1 MLDGSKALRAAVT
14 AVFGRAALV
23 QRCQIHK
30 TRNILDHL
38 PERQRPW
45 VLAILKRAYQS
56 EDVKTATRLLRHLAR
71 RLEQEHPCAA
81 ASVREGL
88 EETVTVLTLGLS
100 PRLQRSLATTNAVE
114 SLISRTRHVKR
125 NVKRWRGGQMMLR
138 WVAAGVLEA
147 AKGFR
152 RLKGHA
158 DMPQLVAALR
168 ARDQCLGLKDATEV
182 EQVA

>member
-71 RLEQEHPCAA
+71 RLDQEHPCAA

-100 PRLQRSLATTNAVE
+100 PRLQRSLATTNAAE
-114 SLISRTRHVKR
+114 SLSSRTRHVKR

-147 AKGFR
+147 AKGVPAPE
-152 RLKGHA
+152 GT
-158 DMPQLVAALR
+158 
-168 ARDQCLGLKDATEV
+168 C
-182 EQVA
+182 